1 MNTCHFPAGGTS
13 MFRKYLFLTSLVM
26 ALWASSAIVASA
38 QLGELHGHVNLKGAD
53 GKTVPAPGAMIDVF
67 RVDMNSGKYEQK
79 ADKKGEFRWAGLPL
93 VGTYVISVS
102 LANAQPA
109 YLDQVKVGRDVD
121 YELVVTAPGDGR
133 RFTFDELKTVMKG
146 SGPVATGT
154 GKKGESAD
162 EKAEREKIEAKN
174 REITEKNKRAD
185 DSNKILGEKF
195 KLGNASLTAAQ
206 AASRATKYDEAEKLY
221 TDAIAQ
227 YDEGL
232 AADPTHPGIPALLT
246 NKGQALVD
254 RGIERYNSTILSEPY
269 KAANKTDATAALAM
283 LEPAKKDWKDAA
295 ESATKAV
302 DWYKKESASTDAS
315 ETANRERGKYFALLV
330 RSLAMSKVVAKVD
343 PTQAD
348 AGVTAY
354 SEYIAVETDAAKKAK
369 AERDS
374 AQMLFDAGMFDKALV
389 AFQKVLETN
398 PDDADALLKSGLCLF
413 NIGAIN
419 ADKTKYQEAANYLQ
433 RYIDKAPD
441 TDQASA
447 QNKIDAKDIIE
458 NLKANEN
465 VKPEKITAPPR
476 KKRP

>member
-1 MNTCHFPAGGTS
+1 
-13 MFRKYLFLTSLVM
+13 MFRKYCFLTLLAI
-26 ALWASSAIVASA
+26 ALIASSAIVASA
-38 QLGELHGHVNLKGAD
+38 QVGELHGHVNLKQAD

-67 RVDMNSGKYEQK
+67 RVDMTGKYEQK

-121 YELVVTAPGDGR
+121 YELILTAPGDGR
-133 RFTFDELKTVMKG
+133 RFTLDELKTVMKS
-146 SGPVATGT
+146 SGPVGTGG

-174 REITEKNKRAD
+174 REITEKNQKAQ
-185 DSNKILGEKF
+185 DSNKVLGEKF
-195 KLGNASLTAAQ
+195 KLGNTSLTAAQ
-206 AASRATKYDEAEKLY
+206 TASRATKYDEADKLF

-232 AADPTHPGIPALLT
+232 AADPSHPGVPALLT

-254 RGIERYNSTILSEPY
+254 RGIERFNSTITSEPY

-295 ESATKAV
+295 ETANKAV
-302 DWYKKESASTDAS
+302 DWYKKDTGSTDPA

-330 RSLAMSKVVAKVD
+330 RSLAVNKVVVKVD

-354 SEYIAVETDAAKKAK
+354 SEYIAVETDPAKKAK

-374 AQMLFDAGMFDKALV
+374 AQMLFDAGAFDKALV
-389 AFQKVLETN
+389 AYQKVLEAS
-398 PDDADALLKSGLCLF
+398 PDDVDALLKSGLCLF

-419 ADKTKYQEAANYLQ
+419 ADKAKYQEAANYLQ

-441 TDQASA
+441 SDPASA
-447 QNKIDAKDIIE
+447 QNKNDAKDIIE

-465 VKPEKITAPPR
+465 VKPEKIAAPVR
-476 KKRP
+476 KKKP